1 MPDFLLLVI
10 SARASLAAAQDK
22 QDELRELLQ
31 EGFALATPIITDL
44 QANGRDAFVPGL
56 APLVQIGM
64 QNDPDSTTT
73 FVQSLPASLLKAN
86 LLLGAASALTMKIR
100 LPIGSR
106 ELPKPEKSN

>member
-1 MPDFLLLVI
+1 
-10 SARASLAAAQDK
+10 
-22 QDELRELLQ
+22 
-31 EGFALATPIITDL
+31 
-44 QANGRDAFVPGL
+44 
-56 APLVQIGM
+56 M

-86 LLLGAASALTMKIR
+86 LLLGAASALTMKTR